1 MKKKTKI
8 TTKKVVKKAVVVK
21 KAAKKTTAIVVNSA
35 IKRGGSAEQ
44 FGGKKAPVVKKVKT
58 VEKVKKIIPV
68 VQVVEKPKPA
78 PIIVEKPVVKKPPAP
93 EQAQKPAVVS
103 PAHVPT
109 LIPAPVKEGKFEV
122 FIPKYKVKQKIR
134 PHYANQADVKHDIK
148 KETTIPALAQQEPVS
163 PVALKDLEVKFPVSV
178 KDLAFKMSVKPNDI
192 IARLMKK
199 NILVTINHYL
209 DEGSAVLLA
218 NEFGFQLLK
227 APTKEEEILKEHRE
241 KEKVNLVSRSPVVTF
256 MGHVDHGKTSLLD
269 AIRKSNVTEREAGG
283 ITQHI
288 GAYRVETPKGAIT
301 FLDTP
306 GHEAFTAMRAR
317 GATAT
322 DIVILVVAADDG
334 VMPQTKEAIDHA
346 KAAGVSIVV
355 ALNKIDKPSADID
368 RVKKQLNQLDLRPE
382 DWGGKTIM
390 VGVSAKTKQGIDTL
404 LEMIILEA
412 EMLELKA
419 NIEKT
424 ASGVV
429 IEGRLSKG
437 KGPVA
442 TVLVKSGTLKEG
454 ESIIIGNH
462 YGKIRSMI
470 NDKGERLDK
479 ALPSIPVE
487 ISGLSGVPEA
497 GEQFYVIDDEKKI
510 KEIFQEKQLLL
521 RQQNMAPATKK
532 ITLEDI
538 YTQIKEGKIKELK
551 IILKADVQGS
561 LEALKDS
568 LVKISTDEVKLDIIH
583 SDVGVIN
590 DADIIL
596 AAASNAIVMGFNA
609 GVSPEADE
617 RIKKEGVDVRFY
629 RIIYD
634 IISDV
639 KSAMEG
645 LLEPRIEEVFEG
657 RALVKQV
664 FNVSKTGTIA
674 GCIVQKGNIGR
685 ADSCKLIRDGKEIY
699 DGKINSL
706 KRFKDDVKEVKEGFE
721 CGIAL
726 SDFKD
731 LKPGDIIEAFIIRK
745 TARKL

>member
-1 MKKKTKI
+1 MKKKAKI
-8 TTKKVVKKAVVVK
+8 TKKITKEKAFKGKALVIIKKKAVKIEEKPNKTVSKEKPKKIAVVKKKIAVVK
-21 KAAKKTTAIVVNSA
+21 KTDIIV
-35 IKRGGSAEQ
+35 Q
-44 FGGKKAPVVKKVKT
+44 PVVKPPEVKLKPP
-58 VEKVKKIIPV
+58 VAQPVKPV
-68 VQVVEKPKPA
+68 LRSPERS
-78 PIIVEKPVVKKPPAP
+78 EGNKPVV
-93 EQAQKPAVVS
+93 VS
-103 PAHVPT
+103 
-109 LIPAPVKEGKFEV
+109 PAPVKEGNFEV
-122 FIPKYKVKQKIR
+122 FIPKYKVKQKLR
-134 PHYANQADVKHDIK
+134 PHHTYQPEVKQEIK
-148 KETTIPALAQQEPVS
+148 HESIVSAAVQQEV
-163 PVALKDLEVKFPVSV
+163 VAFKDLEVIFPISV
-178 KDLAFKMSVKPNDI
+178 KDLAFKMSAKPNDI

-199 NILVTINHYL
+199 GILVTINHYL
-209 DEGSAVLLA
+209 DEESAGLIA
-218 NEFGFQLLK
+218 REFNFKLLK
-227 APTKEEEILKEHRE
+227 ALTKEEEVLKEHKE
-241 KEKVNLVSRSPVVTF
+241 KEKTNLVSRSPVVTF

-317 GATAT
+317 GAIAT

-355 ALNKIDKPSADID
+355 ALNKIDKPTADID
-368 RVKKQLNQLDLRPE
+368 RVKKQLNQLDLRSE

-390 VGVSAKTKQGIDTL
+390 VGVSAKTKQGVDTL

-442 TVLVKSGTLKEG
+442 TVLVKSGTLKNG
-454 ESIIIGNH
+454 QNIIIGNY
-462 YGKIRSMI
+462 YGKIRAMI
-470 NDKGERLDK
+470 NDKGERLEE

-497 GEQFYVIDDEKKI
+497 GEQFYVIDDEKKV
-510 KEIFQEKQLLL
+510 KEIFQEKQLSL
-521 RQQNMAPATKK
+521 RRQNIAPVTKK

-538 YTQIKEGKIKELK
+538 YTQIKEGKIKELN

-568 LVKISTDEVKLDIIH
+568 LTKISTSEVKLDIIH

-596 AAASNAIVMGFNA
+596 AAASNAIVIGFNA
-609 GVSPEADE
+609 GVSPQADE
-617 RIKKEGVDVRFY
+617 RIKEEGVDVRLY

-645 LLEPRIEEVFEG
+645 LLEPKIEEVFEG

-664 FNVSKTGTIA
+664 FSVSKAGTIA
-674 GCIVQKGNIGR
+674 GCIVQKGTIGR

-699 DGKINSL
+699 NGKINSL
-706 KRFKDDVKEVKEGFE
+706 KRFKDDAKEVKEGFE

-726 SDFKD
+726 ADFKD
-731 LKPGDIIEAFIIRK
+731 LRAGDIIEAFIIRK